1 MDAARWERV
10 QSLFHAAADL
20 PPAEQRAF
28 LSERCA
34 DDPSLVDETL
44 SLLAEDAEG
53 GSLLDRGVASV
64 AQQVFRAAGTYSPDS
79 DRFGPYRVTRVL
91 GEGGMGVVYLAE
103 RDDLGTLAAVKIMRD
118 AWLSPARRER
128 FAAEQRT
135 LAQLNHPLIARLYDA
150 DTLADGTPWFVMEYV
165 EGVPLTEYCTTHAAS
180 LEQRLRLFR
189 SVCEA
194 VQHAHQHLI
203 IHRDLKPSNIL
214 VTSDGGVK
222 LLDFG
227 IAKQLDSLESP
238 GDQTRTALRL
248 MTPAYAAPEQ
258 LRGGRIGI
266 HTDVYA
272 LGVILY
278 ELLSGGVPFD
288 PTGKT
293 SAELEA
299 LVTESTPA
307 RPSAAAR
314 DRGFSPS
321 GDNARGPSAS
331 EWADLDVLCLTA
343 MHHDPRR
350 RYATVDPLVRDV
362 DHFVNGEPLE
372 ARPDSLRY
380 RWGKF
385 VKRNRETVAAAS
397 VAFLLVVGLVAFYTA
412 RLARARN
419 EAVVEAERARRIQQF
434 TLGLFE
440 GGDKAVGPS
449 DSLRAVSLV
458 ERGVRDARTLDGE
471 PAVQADLYLTL
482 GGIYQK
488 LGKFARADS
497 LISLGLERK
506 RTLYG
511 TVSPE
516 AGSALVALGL
526 LRVEQAQ
533 FAEAEKLIRE
543 GLDIATKTRP
553 PNHPDVANANA
564 ALGRVLQELGA
575 YDNAIPVLQEVV
587 RIKEATGARPAEIGA
602 SLSALAD
609 AHFYAGHYPVSDSLN
624 TRVLAI
630 YRATY
635 GERHPLVAEILINL
649 GASQFDRGNYTEA
662 ERLDREA
669 LAIDEAF
676 YGADHYKTAADL
688 TNVGRALVRENRFD
702 EGTVVLRQ
710 ALAIRERV
718 YGPVHPMV
726 ASTVNELA
734 SIAVQTNRYDDAEAG
749 FRRMLSIYRAIY
761 GDHHYLLGL
770 ATSNLGSVY
779 MGRKDYAGAE
789 RLYREAIRRYLET
802 QGPDHLNTGIAR
814 IKLGRSLLRQNRF
827 AEAERETHA
836 GYDVLVKQTRP
847 AIGFLQN
854 ARKDLSIEYDSLGQA
869 ANAAQ
874 FRAAFAAESVKA
886 AAKPK

>member
-1 MDAARWERV
+1 MDAPRWERL
-10 QSLFHAAADL
+10 QSLFHATADL
-20 PPAEQRAF
+20 PPAEQRAY
-28 LSERCA
+28 LATHCV
-34 DDPSLVDETL
+34 DDPSLIDDA
-44 SLLAEDAEG
+44 LALIEAEAR

-64 AQQVFRAAGTYSPDS
+64 AAQVLRGASYTPSS
-79 DRFGPYRVTRVL
+79 DRFGPYRVTRLL

-128 FAAEQRT
+128 FAAEQRA
-135 LAQLNHPLIARLYDA
+135 LAQLNHPMIARLYDA

-165 EGVPLTEYCTTHAAS
+165 EGLPLTEYCATHAAS
-180 LEQRLRLFR
+180 LTERLRLFR

-214 VTSDGGVK
+214 VANDGTVK

-227 IAKQLDSLESP
+227 IAKQLESLEAT
-238 GDQTRTALRL
+238 GDETRTSLRL
-248 MTPAYAAPEQ
+248 MTPAYSAPEQ
-258 LRGGRIGI
+258 LTGGRVGI

-278 ELLSGGVPFD
+278 ELLSGRVPFD
-288 PTGKT
+288 PRDR
-293 SAELEA
+293 SSDALAALIAERA
-299 LVTESTPA
+299 PDA
-307 RPSAAAR
+307 PSAVAKAS
-314 DRGFSPS
+314 GFSP
-321 GDNARGPSAS
+321 RGTRGTVPAAS

-343 MHHDPRR
+343 MHADPQR
-350 RYATVDPLVRDV
+350 RYATVDLLIRDV
-362 DHFVNGEPLE
+362 DHFSGGEPLD
-372 ARPDSLRY
+372 ARADTLRY
-380 RWGKF
+380 RLGKF
-385 VKRNRETVAAAS
+385 VARNRESVTAALI
-397 VAFLLVVGLVAFYTA
+397 AFAIVVGLIAFYAA

-419 EAVVEAERARRIQQF
+419 DAVVEAERARRIQQF

-440 GGDKAVGPS
+440 GGDKSVGPS
-449 DSLRAVSLV
+449 DSLRVVSLV
-458 ERGVRDARTLDGE
+458 ERGVRDAATLDSE

-497 LISLGLERK
+497 LMGLALERK
-506 RTLYG
+506 RALYG
-511 TVSPE
+511 SVNPE
-516 AGSALVALGL
+516 VASALIALGL

-533 FAEAEKLIRE
+533 FADAEKFVRE
-543 GLDIATKTRP
+543 GLDITMRTRASD
-553 PNHPDVANANA
+553 HPDVGKANA
-564 ALGRVLQELGA
+564 ALGRVLQERGE
-575 YDNAIPVLQEVV
+575 YDKAIPVLQQVV
-587 RIKEATGARPAEIGA
+587 RINQADGARPVDVAA
-602 SLSALAD
+602 SMSALAD
-609 AHFYAGHYPVSDSLN
+609 AHFYAGHYPTSDSLN
-624 TRVLAI
+624 TRVLAM
-630 YRATY
+630 YRAAY
-635 GERHPLVAEILINL
+635 GDRHPLVAEILINL
-649 GASQFDRGNYTEA
+649 GASQFDRGNYADA
-662 ERLDREA
+662 ERLDRQA

-688 TNVGRALVRENRFD
+688 TDLGRALTRENRFD
-702 EGTVVLRQ
+702 EGTVVLKQ

-734 SIAVQTNRYDDAEAG
+734 SIAVQTNHYDEAEAG
-749 FRRMLSIYRAIY
+749 FRRMLSIYRVIY
-761 GDHHYLLGL
+761 GDHHYLLAL

-814 IKLGRSLLRQNRF
+814 IKLGRALLRQNRF
-827 AEAERETHA
+827 AEAETETHA
-836 GYDVLVKQTRP
+836 GYDILAKQTSP

-854 ARKDLSIEYDSLGQA
+854 ARKDLAIEYDSLGRRA
-869 ANAAQ
+869 DAAQ

-886 AAKPK
+886 ANPNK